1 MRTIMEL
8 VFKTQEVFEGSEV
21 NGNIQGIF
29 CRFFSSSVYIYKKE
43 RLAKGHILIFFRNK
57 LKQL

>member
-29 CRFFSSSVYIYKKE
+29 CRFFSSSVYIYKK
-43 RLAKGHILIFFRNK
+43 RDLPTDTF
-57 LKQL
+57 